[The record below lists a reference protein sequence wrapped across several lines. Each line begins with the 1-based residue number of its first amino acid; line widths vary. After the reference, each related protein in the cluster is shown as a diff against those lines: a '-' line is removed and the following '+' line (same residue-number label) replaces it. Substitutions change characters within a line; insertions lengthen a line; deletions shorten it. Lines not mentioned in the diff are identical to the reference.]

1 MLKISEIQLLIRLRL
16 VMANSIYTH
25 LRQKVC
31 HTTQLF
37 NLKLVLIEFT
47 KPNLLFREK
56 TGLPLATYFSATKLL
71 WLIKNNAKVKF
82 IFEYQIWYDDFT

>member
-1 MLKISEIQLLIRLRL
+1 
-16 VMANSIYTH
+16 MANSIDTQ
-25 LRQKVC
+25 LRQKVRY
-31 HTTQLF
+31 TTQLS
-37 NLKLVLIEFT
+37 NLKLVLIELT

-82 IFEYQIWYDDFT
+82 IFEHQIWYDVFT

>member
-1 MLKISEIQLLIRLRL
+1 
-16 VMANSIYTH
+16 MANSIDTH
-25 LRQKVC
+25 LRQKVRY
-31 HTTQLF
+31 TTQLS

-47 KPNLLFREK
+47 KPNLLIREK

-82 IFEYQIWYDDFT
+82 IFEHQILYEVFT